1 MGGMATMKRTIM
13 IIGIVTV
20 LLLAVLFVPIYQG
33 IYDDGG
39 TRVYQALTYKL
50 VVWNRIYHGGDNN
63 GNFVSGKY
71 QRTSILWFSDAD
83 KSLNELW
90 KVEMKRSDF
99 LEYVH

>member
-13 IIGIVTV
+13 IIGIVAV
-20 LLLAVLFVPIYQG
+20 LLLSVLFVPIYQG

-39 TRVYQALTYKL
+39 TRVYRALTYKL
-50 VVWNRIYHGGDNN
+50 VVWNAFYKCGDNN

-71 QRTSILWFSDAD
+71 QRTSVLWFSDAN
-83 KSLNELW
+83 KSLDELW
-90 KVEMKRSDF
+90 KIEMKRSDF

>member
-13 IIGIVTV
+13 IIGIVAV

-63 GNFVSGKY
+63 GQLCFGQIPKNVY
-71 QRTSILWFSDAD
+71 
-83 KSLNELW
+83 SLVFRCRQ
-90 KVEMKRSDF
+90 KP
-99 LEYVH
+99 